1 MVMLDFDTDDVEV
14 QASYAPIPDG
24 KYACQITACEAKPTA
39 AGNGMRL
46 LVTLKVVDGQYAGRT
61 CLWGL
66 NVKNANPVA
75 QEIGRK
81 QLRQLLIAIGMDGER
96 DMANIIGAEVG
107 ANVVVRPAT
116 EKWDASNDVK
126 SVFQVSDAAPEK
138 QEQAKPGPGKKKPA
152 FLR

>member
-46 LVTLKVVDGQYAGRT
+46 LVTLKVTDGQYAGRT

-81 QLRQLLIAIGMDGER
+81 QLRQLLLAIGMDGER

-126 SVFQVSDAAPEK
+126 SVFAVSATTESASPAK
-138 QEQAKPGPGKKKPA
+138 QAGPKKKPA